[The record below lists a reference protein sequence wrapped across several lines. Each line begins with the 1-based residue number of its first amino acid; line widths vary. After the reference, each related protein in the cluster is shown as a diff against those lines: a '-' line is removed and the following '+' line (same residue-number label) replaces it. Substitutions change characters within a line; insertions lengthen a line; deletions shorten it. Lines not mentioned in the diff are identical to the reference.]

1 MGKHRVKNDPSPP
14 KNDPSP
20 PHRSDPSNE
29 EYITVP
35 KKVTFDSLVE
45 FFPPQTQISPASRRL
60 TPKLDVAHEFEIKYF
75 SVLKCRVDFFSERDA
90 ARGSSKQD

>member
-1 MGKHRVKNDPSPP
+1 MGKHHVKNDPSPP

-45 FFPPQTQISPASRRL
+45 FFPPQTQISPVPQGQGAKHCEE
-60 TPKLDVAHEFEIKYF
+60 PKVVEDEKSALSLRAAKT
-75 SVLKCRVDFFSERDA
+75 SERSLFA
-90 ARGSSKQD
+90 AAAVA

>member
-1 MGKHRVKNDPSPP
+1 MPRTRTDSWVDYVRVRRDFLDMEKHHVKNDPSPP

-45 FFPPQTQISPASRRL
+45 FFPPQTQISPPWANFDL
-60 TPKLDVAHEFEIKYF
+60 
-75 SVLKCRVDFFSERDA
+75 
-90 ARGSSKQD
+90 